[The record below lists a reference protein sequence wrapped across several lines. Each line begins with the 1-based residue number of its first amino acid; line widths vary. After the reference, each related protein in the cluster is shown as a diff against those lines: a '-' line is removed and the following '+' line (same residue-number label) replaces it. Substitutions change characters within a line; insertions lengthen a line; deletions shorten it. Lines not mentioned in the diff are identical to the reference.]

1 MASHNVF
8 EGLSRFMAVF
18 YLYLYKM
25 IRTQVCVPGPQSL
38 KDGSEGTIFIPLE
51 ARAGSGVNGRH
62 IQLATC
68 LGTSA
73 TQFRPRHQQYCLGC
87 THVQLGVPSWRA
99 VVGRGVPSSCVECP
113 RFPFTDTTR
122 MATPHPPVLRIAFL
136 RSPTPGPHQASE
148 FCPPQPCC
156 PGF

>member
-8 EGLSRFMAVF
+8 EDLSRFMVVF

-25 IRTQVCVPGPQSL
+25 FRTQVCVLGPQPL

-51 ARAGSGVNGRH
+51 VNGRH

-68 LGTSA
+68 LGTSV
-73 TQFRPRHQQYCLGC
+73 TQFRPRHQQHCLRC

-99 VVGRGVPSSCVECP
+99 VVGRGVPSSCVECHALP
-113 RFPFTDTTR
+113 SQ
-122 MATPHPPVLRIAFL
+122 TPLGWQHLILPPVLRIVFL
-136 RSPTPGPHQASE
+136 RSPSE
-148 FCPPQPCC
+148 FCLPQPCC

>member
-8 EGLSRFMAVF
+8 EDLSRFIAVF

-25 IRTQVCVPGPQSL
+25 FRTQVCVPGPQSL

-51 ARAGSGVNGRH
+51 ARAASGVNGRH

-73 TQFRPRHQQYCLGC
+73 TQFRPRQPAVLSRLHPCAVGRSQLEGC
-87 THVQLGVPSWRA
+87 GGKGVPSC
-99 VVGRGVPSSCVECP
+99 CVECP
-113 RFPFTDTTR
+113 CSPFTDTTR
-122 MATPHPPVLRIAFL
+122 MATPHPPVLRIVFL
-136 RSPTPGPHQASE
+136 RSPTPGLHQASE